1 MKKPFAFPFM
11 KYRKFFIALACVMA
25 VTGALLVLC
34 IGFNKGIDFTGGNLL
49 QVEFSDPISVGAVR
63 AELAKEGYARATIQA
78 FSDRGVNIRF
88 QGTEEGADDQ
98 ALRDSLMAA
107 LDKIQAGKVKLL
119 SFEMV
124 GPTVGG
130 ELTHQA
136 VLATTLA
143 LIGIL
148 IYVAFRFQFRFAVVS
163 VLALV
168 HDTMIVLGFFCLFHR
183 EIALPFIAAILTT
196 VGYSLNDT
204 IVIMDR
210 VRENWKQRRTIGMAA
225 LMDNSINQ
233 TLGRT
238 VNTTV
243 TTFMPVLAFYL
254 LGGPVLANFS
264 LALMIGIIAG
274 TFSSLCF
281 TTSALVFWY
290 DKYPVKDS

>member
-1 MKKPFAFPFM
+1 M
-11 KYRKFFIALACVMA
+11 
-25 VTGALLVLC
+25 
-34 IGFNKGIDFTGGNLL
+34 
-49 QVEFSDPISVGAVR
+49 
-63 AELAKEGYARATIQA
+63 
-78 FSDRGVNIRF
+78 
-88 QGTEEGADDQ
+88 
-98 ALRDSLMAA
+98 
-107 LDKIQAGKVKLL
+107 
-119 SFEMV
+119 
-124 GPTVGG
+124 
-130 ELTHQA
+130 
-136 VLATTLA
+136 
-143 LIGIL
+143 
-148 IYVAFRFQFRFAVVS
+148 
-163 VLALV
+163 
-168 HDTMIVLGFFCLFHR
+168 
-183 EIALPFIAAILTT
+183 PFIAAILTT